1 MAGTPDVTE
10 DAGTPG
16 QGPVRGIP
24 LGDDDAAA
32 LNLTSVWYDADLGMV
47 QPIWDVRVEMAR
59 LYARPGG
66 PVMGDVPWDRL
77 CHTYGWASDVPE
89 LLAQVGGGDEAAAER
104 ALMRLDNK
112 ICHQGGSSVAAPFC
126 VPFLLR
132 LAVDA
137 PAPRRLGL
145 VSVAVAA
152 GRFDPFSTVRTDVLN
167 AVVGEA
173 ELTVDACMYPMNWT
187 QQAARDALAADTP
200 LLARLLAD
208 ADAEMRACA
217 AFALATVSAA
227 AGETP
232 TVLLR
237 RQLSRETEAAV
248 CASLVL
254 AIAERMSTY
263 GSRAEGMRW
272 AQGVWEDAGELP
284 GTRLAAAVGWLCLT
298 DVPPPKQLSDLVTD
312 EVSRGTASVLRGAR
326 WLVHF
331 NFFSRSSD
339 GVDRW
344 LLRLL
349 DEAHR
354 DTA

>member
-16 QGPVRGIP
+16 PGPVWGVP

-32 LNLTSVWYDADLGMV
+32 LDLTSLWYEDDHGTAR
-47 QPIWDVRVEMAR
+47 PIWDVRVEVAR
-59 LYARPGG
+59 LYASPGG

-77 CHTYGWASDVPE
+77 CHAYGWATDVPE
-89 LLAQVGGGDEAAAER
+89 LLAQVRGGDDAAAKQ
-104 ALMRLDNK
+104 ALIHLDNK

-126 VPFLLR
+126 IPFLLR
-132 LAVDA
+132 SAVDA
-137 PAPRRLGL
+137 PAPRRVGL

-152 GRFDPFSTVRTDVLN
+152 GRDNPFGTLRTDVLN
-167 AVVGEA
+167 AVAGETA
-173 ELTVDACMYPMNWT
+173 LMVDNCGYPMNWT

-208 ADAEMRACA
+208 ADAGTRACA
-217 AFALATVSAA
+217 AFALATASAA

-232 TVLLR
+232 TALLR
-237 RQLSRETEAAV
+237 RQLSREAQAAV
-248 CASLVL
+248 CAGLVL

-272 AQGVWEDAGELP
+272 AQSVWEDAGEPP

-298 DVPPPKQLSDLVTD
+298 DVPPPEQLSELVTD
-312 EVSRGTASVLRGAR
+312 EVSRGTASVLLGAR
-326 WLVHF
+326 WLRHF
-331 NFFSRSSD
+331 DFDRSD
-339 GVDRW
+339 GGVDRW

-349 DEAHR
+349 DEAR
-354 DTA
+354 TDTA